1 MIDNEKYVKRGQAL
15 IIGDDP
21 QRHEEVAAANR
32 NKVGAPFQY
41 AESLFAAL
49 AVVKSMTG
57 LPYRHLQG
65 MLIETLGDWDAPCYT
80 TIYRRFQSLE
90 VKRNGNVF
98 TITGGG
104 TVLIRLAVDSTGLK
118 QHNRGEW
125 IRHKWKVRRGFV
137 KLHVMVD
144 VDTKK
149 ILAVQVTDDRTGDSP
164 MLVPLLDDALESCVP
179 QTSES
184 GHAGGS
190 TRCSAYGDGAYASR
204 DNLKACRDR
213 NVTPLI
219 KLEVSSTPKGKGAG
233 DVWGM
238 GSPGSVWRL

>member
-1 MIDNEKYVKRGQAL
+1 MLMTDNEKYVKRGQAL
-15 IIGDDP
+15 IIRDDP
-21 QRHEEVAAANR
+21 QRHEEVMVANR

-49 AVVKSMTG
+49 AAVKSMTG

-65 MLIETLGDWDAPCYT
+65 MLIETLGDWDTPCYT
-80 TIYRRFQSLE
+80 TIYRRFQALE

-98 TITGGG
+98 TVTGGG
-104 TVLIRLAVDSTGLK
+104 TVPVRLAVDSTGLK

-164 MLVPLLDDALESCVP
+164 MLIPLLDEALEAVARTG
-179 QTSES
+179 Q
-184 GHAGGS
+184 AQD
-190 TRCSAYGDGAYASR
+190 SAA
-204 DNLKACRDR
+204 
-213 NVTPLI
+213 
-219 KLEVSSTPKGKGAG
+219 
-233 DVWGM
+233 
-238 GSPGSVWRL
+238 